1 MKYLTTDLFDHTQNP
16 IKHAN
21 YNRNRKQSKFYPLT
35 PEKIKLDNL
44 FLHFLECIKMHLQCP
59 WVKVF
64 FPRRYTLQIN
74 FRTLINLS
82 EYISIYL
89 GRKKSACFIVLRR
102 RHKFWR
108 YFEARDL
115 NIKQPSDEG
124 SVQLFFFQ
132 LVFSASWLSWFSV
145 KRGRS
150 NTNFFFCSL

>member
-1 MKYLTTDLFDHTQNP
+1 MHKNAFTVSM
-16 IKHAN
+16 
-21 YNRNRKQSKFYPLT
+21 SKS
-35 PEKIKLDNL
+35 
-44 FLHFLECIKMHLQCP
+44 
-59 WVKVF
+59 F

-124 SVQLFFFQ
+124 SVQLFFFNSSFLLPDLAGFQ
-132 LVFSASWLSWFSV
+132 LREVEVIQTFSFVLF
-145 KRGRS
+145 
-150 NTNFFFCSL
+150 NIQL